1 MTPTELQAFLDAG
14 NQKPSAIAH
23 AAKIDLPRVVDFLNG
38 NMEALSESE
47 QKSLLQY
54 AVDEDAESAV
64 RNELNFI
71 FDAVGEFVRHRS
83 VAFIFEKQGEAEIG
97 SGTLIQIAD
106 KVFVATAGHTVRPT
120 QILEFMGENGVFVE
134 MEVRNDGKDR
144 RWSGKH
150 AVPVL
155 SYGKHSLLDVGFFEI
170 NATGLSVLQRS
181 AIELNQISVQ
191 PIQYG
196 RLAIVFGYP
205 SALKKERQ
213 FSARESAM
221 RFASMTYANCVL
233 DPSEWP
239 AVPEDN
245 SEPNED
251 VDCFVR
257 YSRED
262 EMSVAPI
269 GRFRGQS
276 ASGLPDRL
284 PEAFGMSGGGF
295 WQSWVPN
302 EGHVWSPSNYQLF
315 AVQSTWYPKGN
326 YLRAIRIRHWLDL
339 IAESYPDLRALINAY
354 IETQPLT

>member
-1 MTPTELQAFLDAG
+1 
-14 NQKPSAIAH
+14 
-23 AAKIDLPRVVDFLNG
+23 
-38 NMEALSESE
+38 
-47 QKSLLQY
+47 
-54 AVDEDAESAV
+54 
-64 RNELNFI
+64 
-71 FDAVGEFVRHRS
+71 
-83 VAFIFEKQGEAEIG
+83 
-97 SGTLIQIAD
+97 
-106 KVFVATAGHTVRPT
+106 
-120 QILEFMGENGVFVE
+120 
-134 MEVRNDGKDR
+134 
-144 RWSGKH
+144 
-150 AVPVL
+150 
-155 SYGKHSLLDVGFFEI
+155 
-170 NATGLSVLQRS
+170 
-181 AIELNQISVQ
+181 VQ

-196 RLAIVFGYP
+196 RLAFIFGYP

-213 FSARESAM
+213 LSERQSAM
-221 RFASMTYANCVL
+221 RFASVTYANCVL

-239 AVPEDN
+239 AIPEENTETRDA
-245 SEPNED
+245 NED

-315 AVQSTWYPKGN
+315 AIQSTWYEKGN

-339 IAESYPDLRALINAY
+339 IAETYPELKGP
-354 IETQPLT
+354 IEAHMSS